1 MEFTPLLVGA
11 AVGGGAGLVDREEAK
26 LAHSQLIY
34 RVGGLVA
41 SLWAQHK
48 GIGPANVAPA
58 AVSAFAANTAS
69 RATALFLKGELHEF
83 GMTAHPPRLALPTAA
98 GATSRPGLASPTAA
112 GDVWVRQSRTPE
124 VQHLTNTTQ
133 AGMAGCPCGQK
144 H

>member
-34 RVGGLVA
+34 RVGGLLA

-69 RATALFLKGELHEF
+69 RATALFLKGELGQF
-83 GMTAHPPRLALPTAA
+83 GMTGHAPTLALPTAA
-98 GATSRPGLASPTAA
+98 GAARPRVSNYPVVSP
-112 GDVWVRQSRTPE
+112 SPE